1 MTITKYNTHKN
12 RDLDHLNTQ
21 VKKVLAFSL
30 DFLVVEV
37 TEVSTACH
45 GAQTTLSVLGKDL
58 DSLDG
63 VYFFFACH
71 GAQTTDLNSLDG
83 VCVYVYILHLPL
95 LDGYI

>member
-45 GAQTTLSVLGKDL
+45 GAQTTLSVLGKDI

-63 VYFFFACH
+63 VCTYFFFCLSR
-71 GAQTTDLNSLDG
+71 GAN
-83 VCVYVYILHLPL
+83 
-95 LDGYI
+95 